1 MSASIR
7 PDGFSQYAPR
17 WVREQT
23 ERPGDPVRL
32 PPAPQ
37 LIMSHMQEPPWLAMA
52 AEHVQQWRLPQVTEP
67 YHHAPERSLFS
78 VSTKV
83 LGAAAFGLFGA
94 LVVGQLGT
102 ALFPSAPNVA
112 LQIRWPSFTPAVAA
126 KSVPTLHYE
135 ERSAKSAFGR
145 IVPVEQV
152 LAAPTPIA
160 ETASVVDTPASP
172 TPAFVTA
179 STTSTIARQT
189 QPPQL
194 APPQVEQAPTTPTVA
209 PETTGVANTPPAAK
223 RFVVASTAMIVPQTE
238 PLQQPVQHAMPQRV
252 EQPVPQRAHD
262 QEAQSPS
269 QPTSARVVS
278 ADEVNTLI
286 KRAEMFLGQG
296 DIAAARL
303 FLSRA
308 AETRDARAA
317 LMMGSTYDAEALKRM
332 HVLGIRPDPEQAQ
345 AWYARA
351 AEYGSGEAKHLLA
364 AAGNVAR

>member
-17 WVREQT
+17 WVREQA
-23 ERPGDPVRL
+23 ERPGEPGKL

-37 LIMSHMQEPPWLAMA
+37 LVMSHMQEPPWLAMA

-102 ALFPSAPNVA
+102 ALFPSAPNAA

-135 ERSAKSAFGR
+135 ERSAKSAYGR
-145 IVPVEQV
+145 IVPVEQA
-152 LAAPTPIA
+152 LTAPTPIA
-160 ETASVVDTPASP
+160 ETASVVDTPASS
-172 TPAFVTA
+172 PAFVTA

-223 RFVVASTAMIVPQTE
+223 PFVVASTAMIVPQTE